1 MGIFDKAKD
10 VLNQHPDKVDQGL
23 DRVADIA
30 DQRTG
35 GKHAEQIDKGAEAAK
50 GFVDGDGENVTA
62 GDEGSATP
70 PFPPAVP

>member
-35 GKHAEQIDKGAEAAK
+35 GKHAEQIDKG
-50 GFVDGDGENVTA
+50 VDVARDKLDDVLRK
-62 GDEGSATP
+62 DTP
-70 PFPPAVP
+70 PA

>member
-23 DRVADIA
+23 DRAADIA

-35 GKHAEQIDKGAEAAK
+35 GKHADKIDKGVGVAK
-50 GFVDGDGENVTA
+50 DKLGKFLGKD
-62 GDEGSATP
+62 TP
-70 PFPPAVP
+70 PA